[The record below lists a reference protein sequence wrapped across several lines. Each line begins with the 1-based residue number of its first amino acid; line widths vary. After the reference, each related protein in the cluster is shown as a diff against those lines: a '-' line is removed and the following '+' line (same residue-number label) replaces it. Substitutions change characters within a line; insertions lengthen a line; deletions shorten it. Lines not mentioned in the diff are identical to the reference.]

1 MPRNETL
8 KDGAAVVI
16 RDLKTADFD
25 KLMKFYRD
33 LPPEDRKYL
42 RFDVT
47 DGTVVKER
55 LGRMAQGL
63 DFRIAAF
70 DEKDNIVA
78 SGVVELST
86 EAWRRGQGE
95 LRFIVAHPY
104 QHKGLGMAMMRELYF
119 LALQHKVQ
127 TVVVEMMRPQV
138 AARNICHKMGFREEM
153 LIPEYLRDQ
162 EGVLQ
167 DMIFMKSN
175 LKKLMEEMEY
185 FHHDT
190 DFQSH
195 R

>member
-1 MPRNETL
+1 MARSETL
-8 KDGAAVVI
+8 KDGTKVVV
-16 RDLKTADFD
+16 RDLTMKDFD
-25 KLMKFYRD
+25 KLMQFYED

-47 DGTVVKER
+47 DRKVVKER
-55 LGRMAQGL
+55 LGRMEKGL

-70 DEKDNIVA
+70 NDKDAIVA

-95 LRFIVAHPY
+95 LRFMVAHPY
-104 QHKGLGMAMMRELYF
+104 QHKGLGMIMMRELYF
-119 LALQHKVQ
+119 LALQNKVQ

-167 DMIFMKSN
+167 DMIFMKSD
-175 LKKLMEEMEY
+175 LKKLLQEMEY
-185 FHHDT
+185 FHRDT